1 MLKMGTSSL
10 MYLLY
15 RGCYGVHVPILT
27 HGFEMLMILLEVQST
42 MYYVTDKSQRFVAA
56 M

>member
-10 MYLLY
+10 KHLLY
-15 RGCYGVHVPILT
+15 RGCYGIHVPILT
-27 HGFEMLMILLEVQST
+27 HSLEMLMTLCEVQST